1 MGVGAW
7 SPLRSAPC
15 PRGAAA
21 GFSPGAAAPP
31 GLLFSPGVTAA
42 GGFCAARRRRLS
54 PGGVSLPRHV
64 ARAAQPATN
73 FRWHMICDL
82 RSCSTKAAQ

>member
-1 MGVGAW
+1 VGVGAW

-21 GFSPGAAAPP
+21 GFSTG
-31 GLLFSPGVTAA
+31 
-42 GGFCAARRRRLS
+42 ARRRRLS
-54 PGGVSLPRHV
+54 PGGGGLSRRV
-64 ARAAQPATN
+64 ARAAQPATD
-73 FRWHMICDL
+73 FRWHMIWDL